1 MTTNATYQSHKRR
14 WIEEGE
20 QDSGSKK
27 YIGRCFKVPCGNSGG
42 YRIVKVVQVD
52 TYGGLLIPMCKTI
65 SDRGL
70 GFAASFLSDCST
82 DSARDSAIG
91 FGGLGGLRLGLGFV
105 SLGSLGSLMSNP
117 GNGR

>member
-65 SDRGL
+65 SKHGD
-70 GFAASFLSDCST
+70 AKH
-82 DSARDSAIG
+82 ARFEKLEAIH
-91 FGGLGGLRLGLGFV
+91 
-105 SLGSLGSLMSNP
+105 P
-117 GNGR
+117 GRFE